1 MPNYSPAAHAEWSI
15 GWTPDQSAYGGCTRR
30 ASSGSSC
37 FAADLISDAVPLT
50 VRCNPSRMR
59 AVWRCYTRPMEATYR
74 IISQADGTFAVER
87 TEPGKPPVV
96 TGHFKTEKEAH
107 AHVADLKKRPPDTD

>member
-1 MPNYSPAAHAEWSI
+1 
-15 GWTPDQSAYGGCTRR
+15 
-30 ASSGSSC
+30 
-37 FAADLISDAVPLT
+37 
-50 VRCNPSRMR
+50 
-59 AVWRCYTRPMEATYR
+59 MEATYR